1 MRFTSTPHQHRTR
14 KTAFAII
21 RVQSRA
27 HGGIAQHRLNQKFLF
42 WALHAPSMRFRQR
55 LSGMDLVSCMAK
67 VEASHSPPSFSDIM
81 IRNHARN
88 KTDMHLNLDF
98 SQRAVV
104 RFDDVQRRMLD
115 RIGGE
120 VACATSIV
128 RFKPG
133 SAFSPHTH
141 VGGEEYPVLDDT
153 SQNEDGELPIGIYE
167 RSSSTSSQTPAGL
180 EGARVWIKTRHLRLI
195 GEAPA

>member
-1 MRFTSTPHQHRTR
+1 
-14 KTAFAII
+14 
-21 RVQSRA
+21 
-27 HGGIAQHRLNQKFLF
+27 
-42 WALHAPSMRFRQR
+42 
-55 LSGMDLVSCMAK
+55 
-67 VEASHSPPSFSDIM
+67 
-81 IRNHARN
+81 
-88 KTDMHLNLDF
+88 MHLNLDF

-104 RFDDVQRRMLD
+104 RFDDSEWVASTMPGVQRRMLD

-141 VGGEEYPVLDDT
+141 VGGEEYLVLDDT

>member
-1 MRFTSTPHQHRTR
+1 
-14 KTAFAII
+14 
-21 RVQSRA
+21 
-27 HGGIAQHRLNQKFLF
+27 
-42 WALHAPSMRFRQR
+42 
-55 LSGMDLVSCMAK
+55 
-67 VEASHSPPSFSDIM
+67 
-81 IRNHARN
+81 
-88 KTDMHLNLDF
+88 MHLNIDF

-104 RFDDVQRRMLD
+104 RFDDSEWVASTMSGVQRRTLE

-141 VGGEEYPVLDDT
+141 VYGEEYLVLDDT
-153 SQNEDGELPIGIYE
+153 SQHEDGEFPIGIYE
-167 RSSSTSSQTPAGL
+167 RTPSTSSQTPAEL
-180 EGARVWIKTRHLRLI
+180 EGARVRIKTRHLRLI